1 MQLATPWGSNM
12 PTLLLRKA
20 ALCGLFFCLAPNA
33 IAAWFNDTRAIMGT
47 EVSVSLWSD
56 TEGTGKQAVEGVM
69 AIMEG
74 VNQRLSPYI
83 ASSDLAKLNSEAA
96 KAPVLLTDEIDLLY
110 RQSLW
115 MFHQSEGAFDIT
127 YASVGRLY
135 DYRQKVAPTQ
145 KELEAHLGA
154 LSTRHLVYDAKARS
168 LAFSQPDVTIDLGG
182 IAKGYAVDLA
192 INYLKG
198 LGIKH
203 AYVGAG
209 GDSRILGDRRGRPW
223 VIGIKNPRMK
233 EGGVDTVIKLP
244 LSDVAVS
251 TSGDYE
257 RFFIDDSGERIHHII
272 NPKTGK
278 SASEV
283 MSVTIL
289 GEEGIATDPLSTA
302 VFVLGVQKGINLVD
316 KLSGFDAI
324 IIDSTGQVHYSN
336 GLMPPSP

>member
-1 MQLATPWGSNM
+1 MS
-12 PTLLLRKA
+12 LLRKA
-20 ALCGLFFCLAPNA
+20 ALCGLFFCLTPNA
-33 IAAWFNDTRAIMGT
+33 IAAWFSDTRPIMGT
-47 EVSVSLWSD
+47 EVSVSLWSE
-56 TEGTGKQAVEGVM
+56 TSGTGKQAVEGVM

-83 ASSDLAKLNSEAA
+83 PSSDLAKLNSEAA
-96 KAPVLLTDEIDLLY
+96 KAPVLLTDELDLLY

-127 YASVGRLY
+127 YASVGHLY
-135 DYRQKVAPTQ
+135 DYRQKIAPTQ
-145 KELEAHLGA
+145 KELEAHMVA

-168 LAFSQPDVTIDLGG
+168 LAFSQPNVTIDLGG

-223 VIGIKNPRMK
+223 VIGIKNPRKK
-233 EGGVDTVIKLP
+233 EGGADTVIKLP

-257 RFFIDDSGERIHHII
+257 RFFIDDTGQRIHHII

-316 KLSGFDAI
+316 KLPGFDAI